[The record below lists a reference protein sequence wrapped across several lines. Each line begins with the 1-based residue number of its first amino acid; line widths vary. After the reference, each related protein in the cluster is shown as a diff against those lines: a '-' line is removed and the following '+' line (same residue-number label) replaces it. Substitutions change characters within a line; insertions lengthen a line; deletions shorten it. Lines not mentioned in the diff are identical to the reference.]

1 MRKASRKAEKLECR
15 VQVLTSIKVTGT
27 ADERM
32 FARKK
37 LADGLSGRY
46 QHKQRG
52 LSMVK
57 GTVKVPAHKKAD
69 MRPSQGTTVCFVL

>member
-1 MRKASRKAEKLECR
+1 MRKASRKAVKLECR
-15 VQVLTSIKVTGT
+15 VQALTAIKVAGT
-27 ADERM
+27 PDERM

-57 GTVKVPAHKKAD
+57 GTVRVPAHKRAD
-69 MRPSQGTTVCFVL
+69 MRPS